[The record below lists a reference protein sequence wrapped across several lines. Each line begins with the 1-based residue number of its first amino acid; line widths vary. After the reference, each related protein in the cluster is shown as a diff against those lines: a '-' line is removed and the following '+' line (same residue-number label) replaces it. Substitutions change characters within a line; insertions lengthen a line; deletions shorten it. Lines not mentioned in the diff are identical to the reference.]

1 MKAEERHRLEQNAL
15 AAWLAGVIKAVEPYS
30 KTILLGLV
38 IAALAL
44 AVRSWWGRTSARGT
58 AQAWDGFHAAW
69 AHRNVVELDDLA
81 EQNAGRRVGEW
92 AALEAG
98 NLRLLQGSHQ
108 LFFDRANAA
117 QELRKAVESFG
128 LVIERS
134 REPELREQALFGR
147 ARAYECLAGTRQ
159 SEGELDKA
167 IADYERLVEAY
178 PKGPFAELAGRRL
191 EELKSKE
198 TKVFYDKFAA
208 YNPRPPSRG
217 GAGGTG
223 LPFDMGSL
231 PDDLPDPEFSR
242 VFNLGA
248 PSKKEE
254 GKTEPGKT
262 EPGKGLKV
270 ESEPPHT
277 EPGKPAPGK
286 TEAAKPLKLEAA
298 SPKTPPAKAKTEN
311 PKSEPPPKAPAKAE
325 PAKAE
330 PPKK

>member
-15 AAWLAGVIKAVEPYS
+15 AAWLAGVIKVIEPYS
-30 KTILLGLV
+30 KTVVIGLV
-38 IAALAL
+38 LAALAF
-44 AVRSWWGRTSARGT
+44 AVWNWWGRTSARGT
-58 AQAWDGFHAAW
+58 AQAWDGFYAAW
-69 AHRNVVELDDLA
+69 THRNVVELEDIA
-81 EQNAGRRVGEW
+81 EQNPKQRVGEW

-117 QELRKAVESFG
+117 QDLRKAVESFS
-128 LVIERS
+128 LVIDRS
-134 REPELREQALFGR
+134 REAELREQALYGR

-217 GAGGTG
+217 GAGGPG

-231 PDDLPDPEFSR
+231 PSDLPEPDFSR

-254 GKTEPGKT
+254 GKTEPGKALKVEAEPLKP
-262 EPGKGLKV
+262 EPGKTAKP
-270 ESEPPHT
+270 ET
-277 EPGKPAPGK
+277 EP
-286 TEAAKPLKLEAA
+286 
-298 SPKTPPAKAKTEN
+298 PKTPPAKAKAESR
-311 PKSEPPPKAPAKAE
+311 KSEPPPKVPAKAE